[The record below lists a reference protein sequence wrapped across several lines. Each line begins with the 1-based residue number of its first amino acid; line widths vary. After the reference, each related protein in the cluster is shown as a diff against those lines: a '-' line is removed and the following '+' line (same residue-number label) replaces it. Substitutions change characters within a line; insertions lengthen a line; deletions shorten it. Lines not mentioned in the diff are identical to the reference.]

1 MFYFTWKHQIVH
13 VAALLLT
20 KEVSILTSSFPEIN
34 LGKMER
40 HYVIKQQSE
49 MLQKCFQKSE
59 MHKQKD
65 VEEADEAMNV
75 YQKLQKSEML
85 KQQKEMSEDDESP
98 WELPETQRFVPIHN
112 VSRAMKKVVPHTGK
126 VAKDAG
132 RSVQV
137 ESTSSKKAPTRA
149 SLLKAP
155 TISYF
160 TFSGL
165 FSFCKKSSQRP

>member
-1 MFYFTWKHQIVH
+1 MKTKVSRCNVLFYVE
-13 VAALLLT
+13 APNCPCC
-20 KEVSILTSSFPEIN
+20 SSAFDERGQHFNFIFSRKK
-34 LGKMER
+34 LRKMER

-65 VEEADEAMNV
+65 MEESDEAMNV

-85 KQQKEMSEDDESP
+85 KQQKEMSEDDENP

-137 ESTSSKKAPTRA
+137 ESTSLKKAP
-149 SLLKAP
+149 
-155 TISYF
+155 Y
-160 TFSGL
+160 
-165 FSFCKKSSQRP
+165 

>member
-1 MFYFTWKHQIVH
+1 
-13 VAALLLT
+13 
-20 KEVSILTSSFPEIN
+20 
-34 LGKMER
+34 MER

-65 VEEADEAMNV
+65 MEEADDAMNV
-75 YQKLQKSEML
+75 YQKLQKGEML

-137 ESTSSKKAPTRA
+137 E
-149 SLLKAP
+149 
-155 TISYF
+155 YM
-160 TFSGL
+160 L
-165 FSFCKKSSQRP
+165 FDILGFI

>member
-1 MFYFTWKHQIVH
+1 MFYFTWKHQIDH

-20 KEVSILTSSFPEIN
+20 KEVSISISSFPEIN

-65 VEEADEAMNV
+65 MEEADEAMNV

-85 KQQKEMSEDDESP
+85 KQKEMSEDDESP

-112 VSRAMKKVVPHTGK
+112 VSRAMKKVVPYTGK

-137 ESTSSKKAPTRA
+137 E
-149 SLLKAP
+149 
-155 TISYF
+155 YM
-160 TFSGL
+160 L
-165 FSFCKKSSQRP
+165 FDILGFI